1 LGRRSNLVGLLRFAR
16 NDKTTFFAQ
25 RGITMDRKKIE
36 ETILAK
42 SKDGKIPCAVCFKI
56 ADDLG
61 VPKKEITKV
70 LNEMKIKISQCQ
82 LGCFE

>member
-1 LGRRSNLVGLLRFAR
+1 MV
-16 NDKTTFFAQ
+16 
-25 RGITMDRKKIE
+25 DRKKIE
-36 ETILAK
+36 EAIK
-42 SKDGKIPCAVCFKI
+42 ERSKDGKLPCALCFKI

-61 VPKKEITKV
+61 IQKKELTKI